1 MKKVMRLLQQHPR
14 AVTGLLL
21 GPARTAM
28 IQIAQ
33 DAQSVFDQL
42 MGPRSIQID

>member
-1 MKKVMRLLQQHPR
+1 
-14 AVTGLLL
+14 
-21 GPARTAM
+21 M

-42 MGPRSIQID
+42 MGSRSIQIDECANTAGPPICTW